1 MVLTWGLELPG
12 KSRGFD
18 RLAVITGEALA
29 TGRAPEENPWPMADP
44 LRTFFRGFLVYLVP
58 LALLAAAAGL
68 MISGE
73 AVWGVGALFLAG
85 LSLILSRIQLKRAA
99 AAVMRRLSEDERLW
113 QTQKLA
119 ALGELAAGIA
129 HEINNPLAIIR
140 QEAEWLGRLLNRA
153 PDFPELGEIRDSLK
167 EIVRQVERSREI
179 THSLLNL
186 ARKQEPVLQEVDLN
200 RLLESMALLVER
212 ETRPRQIE
220 LVRNYQRD
228 LPKVISDGPLL
239 RQVVLNLLNNA
250 RQAIEG
256 PGIITLGSRRAGPE
270 HVELV
275 VQDTGR
281 GIPPEHLRDIFLPF
295 FTTKPPG
302 QGTGLGLA
310 LCHSIVLK
318 LGGRIRVDSRV
329 GEGTTFTVR
338 LPIKPKEVI
347 AHGEATSRSFGG

>member
-1 MVLTWGLELPG
+1 
-12 KSRGFD
+12 
-18 RLAVITGEALA
+18 
-29 TGRAPEENPWPMADP
+29 MADSF
-44 LRTFFRGFLVYLVP
+44 RTHSAGFLPYLVP
-58 LALLAAAAGL
+58 LALGAAAAGL
-68 MISGE
+68 MAAG
-73 AVWGVGALFLAG
+73 ALAWGVAALLLAG
-85 LSLILSRIQLKRAA
+85 FSLILNRLQLKRLADA
-99 AAVMRRLSEDERLW
+99 LRRRLGEDERLW

-119 ALGELAAGIA
+119 ALGELAAGLA
-129 HEINNPLAIIR
+129 HEINNPLAVIR
-140 QEAEWLGRLLNRA
+140 QEAEWLGRLLHRA
-153 PDFPELGEIRDSLK
+153 PDFPELAEIQDSLK

-212 ETRPRQIE
+212 ETKPRQIE
-220 LVRNYQRD
+220 LVRHYQAD
-228 LPKVISDGPLL
+228 LPRVVTDAPLL

-256 PGIITLGSRRAGPE
+256 PGTITLTSRRAGPE
-270 HVELV
+270 HVELA

-318 LGGRIRVDSRV
+318 LGGSIGVASRV

-338 LPIKPKEVI
+338 LPLKPKEVV
-347 AHGEATSRSFGG
+347 AYGEAAPGASGG